1 MNSVMIKTELLRE
14 WLIDYITN
22 TIHGMKAE
30 DSPEFDKWAASFKR
44 EEAEF
49 VVNMEF
55 VVECGDVTSE
65 AISEDEARNYAEP
78 FLQIILDRW
87 YL

>member
-1 MNSVMIKTELLRE
+1 MLKTMLLRE
-14 WLIDYITN
+14 WLIDYITD

-30 DSPEFDKWAASFKR
+30 NSPEFDLWAASFKR

-49 VVNMEF
+49 VVNMEYL
-55 VVECGDVTSE
+55 VECGDE
-65 AISEDEARNYAEP
+65 LREEISEDEAREYATP
-78 FLQIILDRW
+78 FLRKILDSW